1 MARSDEQGNVS
12 LPRRLPTD
20 GPKGRALREI
30 LEALVAEQP
39 PGSPLPS
46 ERELAD
52 RFGLARMTVRG
63 EIERL
68 TAEGL
73 LYRLHGRGTFVAEP
87 RVAQAVTFSSFS
99 EDMRARGLEPGS
111 IVRSQEATEA
121 DGFLARVLEVASGAA
136 LLRLERIRTADER
149 PMAIELAFLPMERF
163 AGVDGVDFTDASLFE
178 VLAGRFG
185 VRLRD
190 ADQRVVAVP
199 IEDDDAVALEVDE
212 GAPGLR
218 FYTLARNED
227 GTPVYYATSLFPGDR
242 YEVELRQT
250 RPGSGRP

>member
-1 MARSDEQGNVS
+1 MARRAEQPAGS
-12 LPRRLPTD
+12 LPKRLPTD

-30 LEALVAEQP
+30 LEALVAELP
-39 PGSPLPS
+39 PGSALPS
-46 ERELAD
+46 ERELAE

-111 IVRSQEATEA
+111 VVRSREVTEA
-121 DGFLARVLEVASGAA
+121 DGFLAGVLEVAPGAE

-163 AGVDGVDFTDASLFE
+163 AGAEDVDFTDASLFE

-199 IEDDDAVALEVDE
+199 IEADDAVALEVDE

-218 FYTLARNED
+218 FYTLARNDD

-250 RPGSGRP
+250 RPESGGP